1 MKSLKIRLY
10 PTKEQEILFKKHIGA
25 ERYIYN
31 WGLSLNNELYKAE
44 KIKYSSGDLSKMLTQ
59 YKKECLWLNEVSNA
73 TLKESIRNLDKAYT
87 NFYKKR
93 AELPKFK
100 SKKHC
105 KLSFYSR
112 YDKIYFKDNVVNLE
126 KIGKVKYKSSY
137 DIDLTKIFKFSNP
150 HVSYNGRCWVL
161 TLGIETKIEEI
172 KLTNEVIGIDLGIKD
187 LAICSN
193 NMVFRNINKTR
204 IIKSLE
210 KRLHRLQCKVSKKY
224 DMNKEGRSYI
234 KTSNI
239 IKLEERIKKLH
250 RKLNN
255 IRQDYIHK
263 STTSIVKAKPC
274 RVVMEDLN
282 IKGMMKNKHLSKAI
296 QQQKLYEFIR
306 QMKYKCEWLGIEFV
320 QVDRFYPSSKTC
332 SCCGNIK
339 KDLKLSDRTYICEE
353 CGLVIDRDLNASINL
368 SNYR

>member
-31 WGLSLNNELYKAE
+31 WGLSLNNELYKTD
-44 KIKYSSGDLSKMLTQ
+44 KKKYSTVDLGKMLTQ
-59 YKKECLWLNEVSNA
+59 YKKEVLWLNEISNA

-193 NMVFRNINKTR
+193 NMVFRNINKT
-204 IIKSLE
+204 KVVKNLE
-210 KRLHRLQCKVSKKY
+210 KRLRRLQRKVSRKY
-224 DMNKEGRSYI
+224 DMNKKGGSYN

-339 KDLKLSDRTYICEE
+339 KDLKLSDRTYICQE

-368 SNYR
+368 ANYR

>member
-10 PTKEQEILFKKHIGA
+10 PTKEQEVLFRKFIGA

-44 KIKYSSGDLSKMLTQ
+44 KKKYSANVLGKMLTQ
-59 YKKECLWLNEVSNA
+59 YKKECLWLNEISTA
-73 TLKESIRNLDKAYT
+73 TLKNSIRNLDAAYT

-93 AELPKFK
+93 AKLPKFK

-112 YDKIYFKDNVVNLE
+112 YDKLYFKDDVANLE

-137 DIDLTKIFKFSNP
+137 NVDLTKISKFSNP
-150 HVSYNGRCWVL
+150 YVSFNGRCWIL
-161 TLGIETKIEEI
+161 TVGIELPIKEIE
-172 KLTNEVIGIDLGIKD
+172 LTNEVIGIDLGIKD

-193 NMVFRNINKTR
+193 NMIFKNINKT
-204 IIKSLE
+204 KVVKNLE
-210 KRLHRLQCKVSKKY
+210 KRLRRLQRKVSKKY

-250 RKLNN
+250 RKLKN

-263 STTSIVKAKPC
+263 STTSIVKTKPC

-282 IKGMMKNKHLSKAI
+282 VKGMMKNKHLSKAI
-296 QQQKLYEFIR
+296 QQQNLYEFIR

-320 QVDRFYPSSKTC
+320 QVDRYYPSSKTC

-339 KDLKLSDRTYICEE
+339 RDLKLSERTYICQE

-368 SNYR
+368 ANYR

>member
-31 WGLSLNNELYKAE
+31 WGLSLNNELYKTD
-44 KIKYSSGDLSKMLTQ
+44 KKKYSTVDLGKMLTQ
-59 YKKECLWLNEVSNA
+59 YKKEVLWLNEISNA

-137 DIDLTKIFKFSNP
+137 DIDLTRISKFSNP
-150 HVSYNGRCWVL
+150 YVSYNGRCWVL

-193 NMVFRNINKTR
+193 NMVFRNINKT
-204 IIKSLE
+204 KVVKNLE
-210 KRLHRLQCKVSKKY
+210 KRLRRLQRKVSKKY
-224 DMNKEGRSYI
+224 ELNKEGRSYI

-239 IKLEERIKKLH
+239 IKLEKRIKKLH
-250 RKLNN
+250 RKLAN
-255 IRQDYIHK
+255 IRQDHIHK
-263 STTSIVKAKPC
+263 STTSIVKTKPC

-282 IKGMMKNKHLSKAI
+282 VKGMMKNKHLSKVI
-296 QQQKLYEFIR
+296 QQQNLYEFIR

-339 KDLKLSDRTYICEE
+339 KDLKLSDRTYICQE

-368 SNYR
+368 ANYR

>member
-1 MKSLKIRLY
+1 MKSFKIRLY
-10 PTKEQEILFKKHIGA
+10 PTKEQEILFKKHIGS

-31 WGLSLNNELYKAE
+31 WGLALNNELYK
-44 KIKYSSGDLSKMLTQ
+44 KYKKKYSTVDLGKKLTQ

-100 SKKHC
+100 SKKRC

-137 DIDLTKIFKFSNP
+137 DIDLTKISKFSNP

-161 TLGIETKIEEI
+161 TLGIETKIKEI
-172 KLTNEVIGIDLGIKD
+172 KLNNEVIGIDLGIKD

-193 NMVFRNINKTR
+193 NMVFRNINKT
-204 IIKSLE
+204 KVVKNLE
-210 KRLHRLQCKVSKKY
+210 KRLRRLQRKVSRKY
-224 DMNKEGRSYI
+224 DMNKKGGSYN

-239 IKLEERIKKLH
+239 IKLEERIKKLY

-263 STTSIVKAKPC
+263 STTSIVKAKPY

-282 IKGMMKNKHLSKAI
+282 VKGMMKNKHLSKAI

-339 KDLKLSDRTYICEE
+339 KDLRLSDRTYICEE

>member
-1 MKSLKIRLY
+1 MRSFKIRLY
-10 PTKEQEILFKKHIGA
+10 PTKEQEVLFRKFIGT

-44 KIKYSSGDLSKMLTQ
+44 KKKYSAHVLGKMLTQ
-59 YKKECLWLNEVSNA
+59 YKKECLWLNEISTA
-73 TLKESIRNLDKAYT
+73 TLKNSIRNLDAAYT

-112 YDKIYFKDNVVNLE
+112 YDKLYFKNDVVNLE

-137 DIDLTKIFKFSNP
+137 NIDLTKISKFSNP
-150 HVSYNGRCWVL
+150 HVLFNGRCWIL
-161 TLGIETKIEEI
+161 TVGIELPI
-172 KLTNEVIGIDLGIKD
+172 KEVELTNEVIGIDLGIKD

-193 NMVFRNINKTR
+193 KMIFKNINKTR
-204 IIKSLE
+204 AIKALE
-210 KRLHRLQCKVSKKY
+210 KRLRRLQRKINKKY
-224 DMNKEGRSYI
+224 INNKKGESYI

-239 IKLEERIKKLH
+239 IKLEKRIKKLY
-250 RKLNN
+250 RKLAN

-263 STTSIVKAKPC
+263 STTSIVKTKPC

-282 IKGMMKNKHLSKAI
+282 VSGMMKNKHLSKAI
-296 QQQKLYEFIR
+296 QQQNLYEFIR

-320 QVDRFYPSSKTC
+320 QVDRYYPSSKTC

-339 KDLKLSDRTYICEE
+339 RDLKLSERTYICQE

-368 SNYR
+368 ANYR